1 VLGPPARAYAALQ
14 RLQSLA
20 ESQCDLESDMTKC
33 GVFSPAAT
41 DAEMGF
47 IPASIEGSPH
57 YVGDK
62 HSGRLRGMVF
72 VGAPVGDDEWVAEEL
87 RFIFGKLVSRLPALA
102 RMRDAGRLQV
112 AAQARTL
119 LLRYCA
125 NPRAGFWLRM
135 VPPHLVRRVAATFD
149 DAIEACLRETV
160 CSRGAPDDARWRRA
174 LKQARLP
181 MRLGGLGL
189 TSAAGQADAAW
200 CGSWALCWSRM
211 QRFFPALAATSYQLV
226 APQSRLH
233 TWYPGTGLSGY
244 TPY

>member
-1 VLGPPARAYAALQ
+1 MLGPPARAYAALQ

-47 IPASIEGSPH
+47 IPAGIEGSPH

-102 RMRDAGRLQV
+102 RMRDSGRLQV
-112 AAQARTL
+112 AAQARRT
-119 LLRYCA
+119 R
-125 NPRAGFWLRM
+125 
-135 VPPHLVRRVAATFD
+135 
-149 DAIEACLRETV
+149 
-160 CSRGAPDDARWRRA
+160 S
-174 LKQARLP
+174 
-181 MRLGGLGL
+181 
-189 TSAAGQADAAW
+189 
-200 CGSWALCWSRM
+200 
-211 QRFFPALAATSYQLV
+211 
-226 APQSRLH
+226 QSTRI
-233 TWYPGTGLSGY
+233 
-244 TPY
+244 

>member
-1 VLGPPARAYAALQ
+1 MLGPPARAYAALQ

-47 IPASIEGSPH
+47 IPAGIEGSPH

-135 VPPHLVRRVAATFD
+135 VPPHLVRRVAAPSMTP
-149 DAIEACLRETV
+149 
-160 CSRGAPDDARWRRA
+160 SRRA
-174 LKQARLP
+174 CARRCARAARP
-181 MRLGGLGL
+181 TTRGGGGRSSRRGCPCGL
-189 TSAAGQADAAW
+189 AG
-200 CGSWALCWSRM
+200 
-211 QRFFPALAATSYQLV
+211 
-226 APQSRLH
+226 
-233 TWYPGTGLSGY
+233 
-244 TPY
+244 

>member
-1 VLGPPARAYAALQ
+1 MLGPPARAYAALQ

-47 IPASIEGSPH
+47 IPASIEGSPR

-62 HSGRLRGMVF
+62 HAGRLRARRRRR
-72 VGAPVGDDEWVAEEL
+72 VGGV

-102 RMRDAGRLQV
+102 RMRDSGRLQV

-135 VPPHLVRRVAATFD
+135 HLVQRVAATFD
-149 DAIEACLRETV
+149 DAIEACLV
-160 CSRGAPDDARWRRA
+160 CSAPTTRGGAGAQAGTAARAAW
-174 LKQARLP
+174 
-181 MRLGGLGL
+181 L
-189 TSAAGQADAAW
+189 TSAEGQADAA
-200 CGSWALCWSRM
+200 CV
-211 QRFFPALAATSYQLV
+211 LV
-226 APQSRLH
+226 ADAALLPRAHLCATAPYSSFRQRSYPYVACSNCRRSQSP
-233 TWYPGTGLSGY
+233 TSS
-244 TPY
+244 